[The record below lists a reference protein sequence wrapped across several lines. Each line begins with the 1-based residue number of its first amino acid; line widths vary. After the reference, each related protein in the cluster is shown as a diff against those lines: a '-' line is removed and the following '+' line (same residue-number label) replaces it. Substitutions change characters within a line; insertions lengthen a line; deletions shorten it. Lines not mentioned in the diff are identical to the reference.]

1 MDKPMHVNYF
11 LATERPL
18 KMKLLFPLLWLS
30 IPTFHVS
37 RPAHDFRE
45 FKGRFIDFNPISLLT
60 APYWKG
66 TAPTQ
71 NLIYISYEK
80 PYDAE

>member
-1 MDKPMHVNYF
+1 MFQDQHTT
-11 LATERPL
+11 L
-18 KMKLLFPLLWLS
+18 
-30 IPTFHVS
+30 
-37 RPAHDFRE
+37 E

-60 APYWKG
+60 TPYWKG